1 MKKRVLFLLLVVLFL
16 ITGCGKYGADD
27 VIKDLEK
34 RINKDS
40 YKVSGV
46 LEITSNDDTFQYDVN
61 VSYKKD
67 NNYRVSLVN
76 KSNNHE
82 QIILKNKEGVFIVT
96 PSLNKSFKFQSDW
109 PNNNSQVYLL
119 HSILKDIKNDSKRQF
134 LDDNGKYVFITKA
147 NYPNNQQLVK
157 QRITFDRD
165 LKIKTL
171 EVLNS
176 NDIVKMIM
184 KFNDVEYNN
193 TYNDDYFDLNSII
206 EEIDVEKDSNEE
218 SEVKTSKI
226 DDVIYPLYIPTGT
239 ALTDKEKIS
248 TTSGE
253 RIILTFDGEKPFL
266 LVEETSSISDEFDV
280 IPTFGEPYFL
290 TDTIGALTDNSL
302 SWSSNGIDY
311 YLVSESLSQQELI
324 EVASSISAIPTIK

>member
-1 MKKRVLFLLLVVLFL
+1 MKKGIIFLLFIMLFL

-27 VIKDLEK
+27 AIKDLER

-40 YKVSGV
+40 YKLTGI

-61 VSYKKD
+61 VAYKKD
-67 NNYRVSLVN
+67 NNYRVSLIN

-82 QIILKNKEGVFIVT
+82 QIILKNKDGVYIIT

-119 HSILKDIKNDSKRQF
+119 HSILNDIKKDSKRIF
-134 LDDNGKYVFITKA
+134 TDKEGKYTFVANA
-147 NYPNNQQLVK
+147 NYPNNPQLVK

-171 EVLNS
+171 EVLNQ
-176 NDIVKMIM
+176 NDIVQMIM
-184 KFNDVEYNN
+184 KFDDIEYNTVFKDN
-193 TYNDDYFDLNSII
+193 YFDLNSII
-206 EEIDVEKDSNEE
+206 DEIEVDEEKGETQ
-218 SEVKTSKI
+218 TSKI

-239 ALTDKEKIS
+239 VLTDKEKIS

-266 LVEETSSISDEFDV
+266 LVEETSTISDDFDV

-290 TDTIGALTDNSL
+290 VDTIGALSDKSI

-311 YLVSESLSQQELI
+311 YIVSEVLSQQELI
-324 EVASSISAIPTIK
+324 EVASSISTIPTIK